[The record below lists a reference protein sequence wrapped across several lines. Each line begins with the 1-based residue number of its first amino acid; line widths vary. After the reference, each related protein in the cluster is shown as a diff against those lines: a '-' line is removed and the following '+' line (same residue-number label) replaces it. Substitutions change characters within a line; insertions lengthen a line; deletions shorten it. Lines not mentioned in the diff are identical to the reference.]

1 MLLDDSLTP
10 PKKTI
15 VKIEP
20 LLPPLLGGLVNMGID
35 RLKIRVAL
43 TSWGDRGRTN
53 TTWPLNK
60 PHLGLLASIR
70 VR

>member
-15 VKIEP
+15 IKIEP
-20 LLPPLLGGLVNMGID
+20 LLPPLGGLVNMGVD